1 MGSQSLAWDV
11 WRAMVLMGEETTRGR
26 MLETQNSDG
35 NGRTQVLGAVDEF
48 DRQREAHR
56 EAFVRAWPRVR
67 PAVSAFG
74 RAGFVLVAQR
84 WRSGTGLLET
94 ARCLELPLDDG
105 QSAHRIVGRHTRA
118 DLVLRGD
125 HTVSLR
131 HLLVTAWSEDGQPA
145 IRVLDT
151 GTEGRFLTEL
161 GVDVAAMKADGT
173 CFWSVGT
180 WNLMAIYTE
189 PDQDWPEDPA
199 EAWAQLPPRD
209 APWIPSTLGRPE
221 LRARAYPFLRGAA
234 NGAPG
239 TSTTQILHLEQPE
252 ELGLLPP
259 DSPLAVGALFLP
271 DRRSVR
277 LSVNALTR
285 GVLIGRYG
293 RCGVDQDLLA
303 ADESISR
310 IHLCLVQ
317 DPTGL
322 WAVDMASTNGTR
334 VDGDK
339 VRAMRLG
346 RQADLTLAR
355 STRLRWEMA

>member
-1 MGSQSLAWDV
+1 
-11 WRAMVLMGEETTRGR
+11 
-26 MLETQNSDG
+26 MLETRGGEG
-35 NGRTQVLGAVDEF
+35 NGRTQVLCAVEEF
-48 DRQREAHR
+48 DREREPHR
-56 EAFVRAWPRVR
+56 DAFVRAWPRIR
-67 PAVSAFG
+67 PAVTNFG

-84 WRSGTGLLET
+84 WRSGTGLMET

-105 QSAHRIVGRHTRA
+105 ASAHRIVGRHTRA

-125 HTVSLR
+125 VSVSLR
-131 HLLVTAWSEDGQPA
+131 HLLVTAWSEDGAPRL
-145 IRVLDT
+145 RVLDT
-151 GTEGRFLTEL
+151 GTDARFESEL
-161 GVDVAAMKADGT
+161 GVELAAMQADGT

-180 WNLMAIYTE
+180 WNLMALYCE
-189 PDQDWPEDPA
+189 PGQEWPLEAA
-199 EAWAQLPPRD
+199 EAWAQLPERE
-209 APWIPSTLGRPE
+209 APEVPPDLPRPE
-221 LRARAYPFLRGAA
+221 LRARSYPLLRGAA

-239 TSTTQILHLEQPE
+239 ASTTQILHLEDPE
-252 ELGLLPP
+252 ELGQLPP
-259 DSPLAVGALFLP
+259 DSPLAVGALLLP
-271 DRRSVR
+271 GRRSVR

-339 VRAMRLG
+339 VRAIRLG
-346 RQADLTLAR
+346 RNANLTLAR
-355 STRLRWEMA
+355 STKLRWEMA